1 MKIAIPSE
9 TDAGLESI
17 RSGHFGHAAYMTV
30 VEFDDDMNIVGVESV
45 KNADHDAVGCGGVI
59 DFVSGIG
66 VDGILTVGMGMPPF
80 TRFTNA
86 GIKVYS
92 DTTEPNVGN
101 VARLFAEGKVALIG
115 PRQRLPPLE
124 AVSACKGH
132 GAFASSL
139 AQPEGSLKS
148 RRLFGLLFCPRRS
161 GSPRAIGK
169 RPNHNAQN
177 R

>member
-17 RSGHFGHAAYMTV
+17 RSGHF
-30 VEFDDDMNIVGVESV
+30 
-45 KNADHDAVGCGGVI
+45 GGVI

-101 VARLFAEGKVALIG
+101 VARLFAEGKVALMD
-115 PRQRLPPLE
+115 P
-124 AVSACKGH
+124 ANACRH
-132 GAFASSL
+132 
-139 AQPEGSLKS
+139 
-148 RRLFGLLFCPRRS
+148 
-161 GSPRAIGK
+161 
-169 RPNHNAQN
+169 
-177 R
+177 

>member
-30 VEFDDDMNIVGVESV
+30 VEFDDDMNIV
-45 KNADHDAVGCGGVI
+45 GVI

-101 VARLFAEGKVALIG
+101 VARLFAEGKVALMD
-115 PRQRLPPLE
+115 P
-124 AVSACKGH
+124 ANACRH
-132 GAFASSL
+132 
-139 AQPEGSLKS
+139 
-148 RRLFGLLFCPRRS
+148 
-161 GSPRAIGK
+161 
-169 RPNHNAQN
+169 
-177 R
+177 

>member
-66 VDGILTVGMGMPPF
+66 VDGILTVGMGMPP
-80 TRFTNA
+80 
-86 GIKVYS
+86 VHS
-92 DTTEPNVGN
+92 
-101 VARLFAEGKVALIG
+101 LH
-115 PRQRLPPLE
+115 QRR
-124 AVSACKGH
+124 H
-132 GAFASSL
+132 
-139 AQPEGSLKS
+139 Q
-148 RRLFGLLFCPRRS
+148 GLLRHHRAQRR
-161 GSPRAIGK
+161 
-169 RPNHNAQN
+169 
-177 R
+177 

>member
-17 RSGHFGHAAYMTV
+17 RSGHFGHAAYM
-30 VEFDDDMNIVGVESV
+30 NIVSVESV

-101 VARLFAEGKVALIG
+101 VARLFAEGKVALMD
-115 PRQRLPPLE
+115 P
-124 AVSACKGH
+124 ANACRH
-132 GAFASSL
+132 
-139 AQPEGSLKS
+139 
-148 RRLFGLLFCPRRS
+148 
-161 GSPRAIGK
+161 
-169 RPNHNAQN
+169 
-177 R
+177 

>member
-30 VEFDDDMNIVGVESV
+30 VES
-45 KNADHDAVGCGGVI
+45 DHDAVGCGGVI

-101 VARLFAEGKVALIG
+101 VARLFAEGKVALMD
-115 PRQRLPPLE
+115 P
-124 AVSACKGH
+124 ANACRH
-132 GAFASSL
+132 
-139 AQPEGSLKS
+139 
-148 RRLFGLLFCPRRS
+148 
-161 GSPRAIGK
+161 
-169 RPNHNAQN
+169 
-177 R
+177 

>member
-101 VARLFAEGKVALIG
+101 VARLFAEGKVALMD
-115 PRQRLPPLE
+115 PANACRPPLE
-124 AVSACKGH
+124 KASARKGH
-132 GAFASSL
+132 GAPAPSL
-139 AQPEGSLKS
+139 AQPEEPPTLRAFVLGSTL
-148 RRLFGLLFCPRRS
+148 
-161 GSPRAIGK
+161 RAAKGNRK
-169 RPNHNAQN
+169 RPNPDA
-177 R
+177 RSR

>member
-1 MKIAIPSE
+1 MKIPIPSE

-86 GIKVYS
+86 GMI
-92 DTTEPNVGN
+92 
-101 VARLFAEGKVALIG
+101 AEVALD
-115 PRQRLPPLE
+115 RYR
-124 AVSACKGH
+124 A
-132 GAFASSL
+132 GAFSPLSTDAL
-139 AQPEGSLKS
+139 AHGDLEVPY
-148 RRLFGLLFCPRRS
+148 
-161 GSPRAIGK
+161 
-169 RPNHNAQN
+169 
-177 R
+177 

>member
-101 VARLFAEGKVALIG
+101 EMCIRDSSGT
-115 PRQRLPPLE
+115 PCSRCCSSPP
-124 AVSACKGH
+124 
-132 GAFASSL
+132 
-139 AQPEGSLKS
+139 
-148 RRLFGLLFCPRRS
+148 PRRP
-161 GSPRAIGK
+161 GPAPWAAGRPAGRTPR
-169 RPNHNAQN
+169 
-177 R
+177 

>member
-1 MKIAIPSE
+1 MKVDADSE
-9 TDAGLESI
+9 DA
-17 RSGHFGHAAYMTV
+17 V
-30 VEFDDDMNIVGVESV
+30 VTIELVGGTKGPVTLDDDMNIVGVESV

-101 VARLFAEGKVALIG
+101 VARLFAEGKVALMD
-115 PRQRLPPLE
+115 P
-124 AVSACKGH
+124 ANACRH
-132 GAFASSL
+132 
-139 AQPEGSLKS
+139 
-148 RRLFGLLFCPRRS
+148 
-161 GSPRAIGK
+161 
-169 RPNHNAQN
+169 
-177 R
+177 

>member
-101 VARLFAEGKVALIG
+101 VARLFAGF
-115 PRQRLPPLE
+115 
-124 AVSACKGH
+124 C
-132 GAFASSL
+132 
-139 AQPEGSLKS
+139 
-148 RRLFGLLFCPRRS
+148 FGL
-161 GSPRAIGK
+161 
-169 RPNHNAQN
+169 NAPG

>member
-17 RSGHFGHAAYMTV
+17 RSRHFGHAAYMTV
-30 VEFDDDMNIVGVESV
+30 VEFDDDMNIVSVESV

-101 VARLFAEGKVALIG
+101 VARLFAEGKVALMD
-115 PRQRLPPLE
+115 P
-124 AVSACKGH
+124 ANACRH
-132 GAFASSL
+132 
-139 AQPEGSLKS
+139 
-148 RRLFGLLFCPRRS
+148 
-161 GSPRAIGK
+161 
-169 RPNHNAQN
+169 
-177 R
+177 

>member
-92 DTTEPNVGN
+92 DTTEPTSVTW
-101 VARLFAEGKVALIG
+101 
-115 PRQRLPPLE
+115 P
-124 AVSACKGH
+124 AC
-132 GAFASSL
+132 
-139 AQPEGSLKS
+139 S
-148 RRLFGLLFCPRRS
+148 RRARSRSWIPPTPAATREGLGPQRPRGTCPIARPARRAADSSGFCFGL
-161 GSPRAIGK
+161 
-169 RPNHNAQN
+169 NAPG

>member
-1 MKIAIPSE
+1 MFDAAQAIIHPERHVWLVRANGKPQQQRSIRIKIAIPSE

-92 DTTEPNVGN
+92 DTTEPSVGN
-101 VARLFAEGKVALIG
+101 VARLFAEGKVALMD
-115 PRQRLPPLE
+115 P
-124 AVSACKGH
+124 ANACRH
-132 GAFASSL
+132 
-139 AQPEGSLKS
+139 
-148 RRLFGLLFCPRRS
+148 
-161 GSPRAIGK
+161 
-169 RPNHNAQN
+169 
-177 R
+177 

>member
-1 MKIAIPSE
+1 MFDAAQAIIRPERHVWLVRANGKPQQQRSIRTKIAIPSE

-101 VARLFAEGKVALIG
+101 VARLFAEGKVALMD
-115 PRQRLPPLE
+115 P
-124 AVSACKGH
+124 ANACRH
-132 GAFASSL
+132 
-139 AQPEGSLKS
+139 
-148 RRLFGLLFCPRRS
+148 
-161 GSPRAIGK
+161 
-169 RPNHNAQN
+169 
-177 R
+177 

>member
-101 VARLFAEGKVALIG
+101 VARLFAEGKLALMD
-115 PRQRLPPLE
+115 P
-124 AVSACKGH
+124 A
-132 GAFASSL
+132 
-139 AQPEGSLKS
+139 
-148 RRLFGLLFCPRRS
+148 FGLLFWAQRS
-161 GSPRAIGK
+161 GPLRAIGNARTLTPGAASTAPPSRHGPK
-169 RPNHNAQN
+169 R
-177 R
+177 RC